1 MSVHASPHEDNPQLM
16 ADRVNIE
23 PPIFRGCSSSELLQ
37 LVSFLTVVG
46 LPLAVAIAVALGKPM
61 LFLGII
67 MVFDVG
73 GVWAG
78 AGWFQRVKRGR
89 PDHYYVHLARAWA
102 AAKGLIRSAIIRRS
116 GAWDLYATRRGA
128 RP

>member
-1 MSVHASPHEDNPQLM
+1 MSAHDSLTEDNPQLM

-37 LVSFLTVVG
+37 LVTFLTALG

-67 MVFDVG
+67 MVLDVG
-73 GVWAG
+73 GVWLG

-89 PDHYYVHLARAWA
+89 PDHYYVHRARLWA
-102 AAKGLIRSAIIRRS
+102 AAKGLLRSAVQRRS
-116 GAWDLYATRRGA
+116 GAWDLYATRRGGRA
-128 RP
+128 

>member
-1 MSVHASPHEDNPQLM
+1 MRAHEGLHEDNPQLM
-16 ADRVNIE
+16 ADRVDIE

-37 LVSFLTVVG
+37 LVTFLTAVG
-46 LPLAVAIAVALGKPM
+46 LPMAVTIALALGKPM
-61 LFLGII
+61 LFLGIV
-67 MVFDVG
+67 MVFDVA

-89 PDHYYVHLARAWA
+89 PDHYYVHRARLWA
-102 AAKGLIRSAIIRRS
+102 ASKGLIRTAIQRRS
-116 GAWDLYATRRGA
+116 GAWDVFSTRRGP